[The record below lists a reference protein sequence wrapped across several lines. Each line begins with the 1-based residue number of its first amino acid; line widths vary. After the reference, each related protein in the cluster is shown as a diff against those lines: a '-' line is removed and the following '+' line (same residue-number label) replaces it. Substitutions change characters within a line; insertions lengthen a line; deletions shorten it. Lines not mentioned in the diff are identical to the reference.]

1 MGAGGWTPSAPFFVI
16 VDAMFR
22 ALGSLLVAGLLFAP
36 PQVRVQRLD
45 GGPPTL
51 DPFATPAGTTAI
63 VFLFTSTDCPIS
75 NRFAPEVRRIA
86 AAFAPKGVLF
96 RLVYVNP
103 TEEATAIREH
113 MAAFAYAGA
122 TDAIRDSKLAL
133 AKFVGATV
141 TPEAVVYAG
150 GRVQYRGRIDDRYV
164 DLGLERPAAMT
175 HDLADALA
183 AVLAGKPVLHP
194 TTQAVGCFIA
204 DLAR

>member
-1 MGAGGWTPSAPFFVI
+1 M
-16 VDAMFR
+16 VDGVFR
-22 ALGSLLVAGLLFAP
+22 PLGMLLFAGLLFAP

-51 DPFATPAGTTAI
+51 DPFAAPAGTN
-63 VFLFTSTDCPIS
+63 CPNS

-86 AAFAPKGVLF
+86 TAFAPKGVLF

-103 TEEATAIREH
+103 AEAATAIREH

-122 TDAIRDSKLAL
+122 TDAIRDSTLAL

-150 GRVQYRGRIDDRYV
+150 GRVVYRGRIDDRYV
-164 DLGLERPAAMT
+164 DLGLERPAATT

>member
-1 MGAGGWTPSAPFFVI
+1 
-16 VDAMFR
+16 
-22 ALGSLLVAGLLFAP
+22 
-36 PQVRVQRLD
+36 
-45 GGPPTL
+45 
-51 DPFATPAGTTAI
+51 
-63 VFLFTSTDCPIS
+63 
-75 NRFAPEVRRIA
+75 
-86 AAFAPKGVLF
+86 LF

-103 TEEATAIREH
+103 TEAATAIREH

-122 TDAIRDSKLAL
+122 TDAIRDSTLAL

-150 GRVQYRGRIDDRYV
+150 GRVAYRGRIDDRYV
-164 DLGLERPAAMT
+164 DLGLERPAATT